1 MRRRP
6 RSAATFSRDVADAHF
21 AGGPST
27 RTAVMTRQA
36 VAIDR
41 LLMTFWETA
50 AMNRHFREAEAVV
63 VGVPELSF

>member
-1 MRRRP
+1 
-6 RSAATFSRDVADAHF
+6 
-21 AGGPST
+21 
-27 RTAVMTRQA
+27 MTRQA